1 MRVGEV
7 WHGAADLVLGARCA
21 GCGRPGL
28 GACAACTAAVRGS
41 PPLLVAGLPDALP
54 VVYAGGAYTGELR
67 RLLLAAKERN
77 GLGLVPLLG
86 ERLAAAV
93 AAWALEEGS
102 GLPVVLV
109 PVPTAPAQVIARGV
123 DLTAALARVAARRLR
138 RAGLPVRTWAGLR
151 LCRRPQDQ
159 SELGRSGRL
168 ANLVGAFTVARAL
181 PMGQVVVVDDIVTTG
196 ATLREA
202 VRACA
207 AGGCVPAAGAT
218 VAATARTGTRRGA
231 R

>member
-1 MRVGEV
+1 M
-7 WHGAADLVLGARCA
+7 
-21 GCGRPGL
+21 
-28 GACAACTAAVRGS
+28 
-41 PPLLVAGLPDALP
+41 
-54 VVYAGGAYTGELR
+54 
-67 RLLLAAKERN
+67 
-77 GLGLVPLLG
+77 
-86 ERLAAAV
+86 
-93 AAWALEEGS
+93 
-102 GLPVVLV
+102 
-109 PVPTAPAQVIARGV
+109 
-123 DLTAALARVAARRLR
+123 
-138 RAGLPVRTWAGLR
+138 RTWAGLR

-168 ANLVGAFTVARAL
+168 ANLVGAFAVARAL

-207 AGGCVPAAGAT
+207 AGGRVPAAGAT